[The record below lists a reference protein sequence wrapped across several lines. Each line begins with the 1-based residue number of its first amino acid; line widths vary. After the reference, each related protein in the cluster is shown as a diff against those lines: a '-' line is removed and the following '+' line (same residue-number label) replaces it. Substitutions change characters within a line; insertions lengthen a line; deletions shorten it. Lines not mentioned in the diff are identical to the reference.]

1 MIKENKT
8 YSIKTSWVQD
18 SKGSIID
25 RKEFSDYTQEEIETA
40 GEIAERITYNFF
52 QLRILQEMLYLLRKQ
67 VKVPMNTLPQQ

>member
-25 RKEFSDYTQEEIETA
+25 RKEFSDYTQKEINA
-40 GEIAERITYNFF
+40 ASKIAERITYNFTND
-52 QLRILQEMLYLLRKQ
+52 
-67 VKVPMNTLPQQ
+67 VGC

>member
-18 SKGSIID
+18 SKGSFIA

-40 GEIAERITYNFF
+40 GEIAEIITYNFTNN
-52 QLRILQEMLYLLRKQ
+52 
-67 VKVPMNTLPQQ
+67 VGC